1 MIFLRSVVLPFDFA
15 LFLLNSKSYV
25 DASKFCTGVNSEDK
39 GEDCYIY
46 LAPSSIHGAGSGV
59 FVTRSFKKGELIMSS
74 DYGNIIPIIDPYVNP
89 NHSKWTG
96 LFNDYIWTQPS
107 GASNELKYE
116 AEKVVDLQLGLGIFP
131 NSHSMLHNLGFSF
144 PKTTYDYE
152 PEESPSFGSGAY
164 SRHKGRDF
172 VALRDI
178 QEGEELFLDYGDDF
192 LDSRPESLSKVPRKE
207 DFKIVSDIVKG
218 IKVELDRMS
227 SLLSHMKEIRFDV
240 RQETIDEIACKYK
253 A

>member
-1 MIFLRSVVLPFDFA
+1 MFLTGLLLPVYFA
-15 LFLLNSKSYV
+15 LFLFSSKNCA
-25 DASKFCTGVNSEDK
+25 DASKHCIDVNHVNEA
-39 GEDCYIY
+39 EYCYVY

-59 FVTRSFKKGELIMSS
+59 FVTRSFKKGELIMTS
-74 DYGNIIPIIDPYVNP
+74 DYGNVIPIIDPYISP

-107 GASNELKYE
+107 GATNELKYE

-144 PKTTYDYE
+144 PETTYDHE
-152 PEESPSFGSGAY
+152 PKESSSFGAGAF

-172 VALRDI
+172 IALRDI

-192 LDSRPESLSKVPRKE
+192 LDSRPKSLSKVPRKE
-207 DFKIVSDIVKG
+207 DFTIVSEIVKG
-218 IKVELDRMS
+218 IKVELDHMLL
-227 SLLSHMKEIRFDV
+227 LLSSVKEIRFDV
-240 RQETIDEIACKYK
+240 RQETINEIACKYK
-253 A
+253 V